1 MNLKK
6 IAKRGGFGLV
16 GKLATG
22 NVRGAFPVIA
32 RSIDAF
38 NESTSFNGQVNDDV
52 KKRPKSFLD
61 RRFYS

>member
-22 NVRGAFPVIA
+22 NIRGAFPVI
-32 RSIDAF
+32 DAF
-38 NESTSFNGQVNDDV
+38 NSKTSFSGKVNDDL
-52 KKRPKSFLD
+52 KKKKPKFK
-61 RRFYS
+61 FY

>member
-22 NVRGAFPVIA
+22 NIRGAFPVI
-32 RSIDAF
+32 DAF
-38 NESTSFNGQVNDDV
+38 NSKTSFSGKVNDDP
-52 KKRPKSFLD
+52 KKKKPKFK
-61 RRFYS
+61 FY